1 MTVGNASVYFE
12 GSIDKVVHL
21 PDGTLEIIDY
31 KSGHPPLDGMERKAY
46 SRQLAIYSL
55 AAEALYHM
63 KVSQASLHFLRNLST
78 WELTDRDREAAELK
92 ALLTK
97 LQTLGEEEDFAV
109 KTDACTYC
117 GYGYCLT
124 KVSGHPSLRHHH
136 QKTLTEPRRLVWL
149 GSLAFL

>member
-1 MTVGNASVYFE
+1 
-12 GSIDKVVHL
+12 
-21 PDGTLEIIDY
+21 
-31 KSGHPPLDGMERKAY
+31 
-46 SRQLAIYSL
+46 
-55 AAEALYHM
+55 M

-78 WELTDRDREAAELK
+78 WELTDRDGEAAELK

-117 GYGYCLT
+117 GYGYFA

-149 GSLAFL
+149 GSFGFSLGQRLEMESLNPGIKPVSPVYGTTVLRPYGNSSAFSLI